1 MATATI
7 DPHLQQALQARR
19 NDEFHLLL
27 RVDQIDAD
35 KEQALVARGVIVRRS
50 LTLTP
55 TFAVTC
61 TGATGLNLLDLPWV
75 RRIEED
81 RPVYA
86 L

>member
-35 KEQALVARGVIVRRS
+35 KEQALVARGVIIRRS
-50 LTLTP
+50 LMLTP

-61 TGATGLNLLDLPWV
+61 TGAAGLSLLDLSWV
-75 RRIEED
+75 RSVEED